1 MDASKWVL
9 NSYSK
14 LKMAFVLVLLA
25 LLLFV
30 ANIFEKEQME
40 RMDQSFLSIYEDR
53 LVPATSIFEIRENLY
68 RKRELLKEGLQPA
81 NTQTAIPRAAID
93 SCNQGIHQLLTAY
106 KKTYFLEN
114 ETTVLQNFESDLQAY
129 DRLEQSVLEQISKG
143 NLPQAQQIYERD
155 AVPHFKT
162 AVLKVAELNHIQS
175 EIGKEMLSHSK
186 KSMASFLLL
195 SDLETA
201 LIIIFLFIA
210 QILIYASRA
219 LSRNRTEP
227 FSVN

>member
-1 MDASKWVL
+1 MDTSKWVL
-9 NSYSK
+9 STYSK

-40 RMDQSFLSIYEDR
+40 QMDQSFLSIYEDR
-53 LVPATSIFEIRENLY
+53 LVPATSIFEIRESLY
-68 RKRELLKEGLQPA
+68 RKRELLKECLQPS
-81 NTQTAIPRAAID
+81 NTQPAILQAGID
-93 SCNQGIHQLLTAY
+93 SCNRDMHQLLTAY

-129 DRLEQSVLEQISKG
+129 DRLEQAILEQISRG
-143 NLPQAQQIYERD
+143 NMPQAQQIYERD

-210 QILIYASRA
+210 QILIYASRTIT
-219 LSRNRTEP
+219 RNRTEP